1 MLYVTSQMVGQ
12 LGLAGP
18 SAVHVA
24 QIVYD
29 VNAPWLSKQIPLVPI
44 WSIWMYKL
52 YSTQLTTLYC
62 SKNSSQF
69 APRILASR
77 YTPVGR

>member
-18 SAVHVA
+18 SAVQVA

-44 WSIWMYKL
+44 
-52 YSTQLTTLYC
+52 
-62 SKNSSQF
+62 
-69 APRILASR
+69 
-77 YTPVGR
+77 